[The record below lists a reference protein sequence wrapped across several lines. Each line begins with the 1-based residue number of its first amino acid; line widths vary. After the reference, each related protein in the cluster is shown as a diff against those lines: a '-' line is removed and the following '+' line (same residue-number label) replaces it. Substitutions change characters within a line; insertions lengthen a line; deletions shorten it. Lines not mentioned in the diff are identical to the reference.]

1 MSTSILVRRRN
12 LNLCDLL
19 QNIYFHKASK
29 PKCDIQKPSLAI
41 VGILIHP
48 LHLFISCCLCS
59 CSSCFSSHP
68 CSCSYFYFSSR
79 FFCSSSLCSLTSC
92 LCCGI
97 SSCPSSSWS
106 GWERRTWS
114 VLKVKQDL
122 SSFEI
127 TRKLTCCQTF
137 LSSASSR
144 PCHHHHSHFLMSRH
158 LCLSWNTQLHCCSRI
173 MKQIPACCWNIG
185 ILTIAPGLWWWPII
199 GDELFSL
206 ELLNKRYSNICLYA
220 QFQPVSQGPLA

>member
-1 MSTSILVRRRN
+1 M
-12 LNLCDLL
+12 NLCKLL
-19 QNIYFHKASK
+19 QNIYFRKASK
-29 PKCDIQKPSLAI
+29 PKCDIQKPFLAI
-41 VGILIHP
+41 VGILVCP
-48 LHLFISCCLCS
+48 LLLFISCCLCS

-68 CSCSYFYFSSR
+68 CSYFYFSSHS
-79 FFCSSSLCSLTSC
+79 FCSLNLCSLTSC

-127 TRKLTCCQTF
+127 TWKLTCCQTF

-144 PCHHHHSHFLMSRH
+144 PCHHHHSHFLRSRR
-158 LCLSWNTQLHCCSRI
+158 LCLSWVTQLKCCSL
-173 MKQIPACCWNIG
+173 MVKQVPARCWNIR
-185 ILTIAPGLWWWPII
+185 ILTIAPRLWRWSII
-199 GDELFSL
+199 GDELLSL
-206 ELLNKRYSNICLYA
+206 EFLNNRYSNSFECA
-220 QFQPVSQGPLA
+220 V